1 MSLLK
6 LGGLYNRF
14 VFFLVA
20 ELLAASI
27 LFILLYMGLNQRG
40 PDPIPMVLA
49 WGLAISVLAFGSW
62 WIMHTQVLRP
72 VARLAAVGRA
82 FSQGDLD
89 ASAGLLGND
98 ELSRL
103 GRSFDAMAA
112 SLKTT
117 LEKLKDQQGFLQ
129 DLIDADPDGLR
140 VMTHDG
146 TIVMANRA
154 YCAILGITREA
165 ALGSRCYA
173 SSHGRSEPCAPTL
186 LTCPLHE
193 IAVNG
198 TDVKTV
204 QAIRL
209 KDGRERH
216 VEIHAA
222 PLTAPDGS
230 LLVVE
235 SIRDL
240 ASDIRFSHE
249 QKLSA
254 IGELAAG
261 VAHEI
266 RNPLASVRLALQSL
280 IKQSE
285 AGQLQEG
292 SLMDYLRLVD
302 SQVDKCID
310 VTSRLLRLSVNQ
322 GNQLQIVP
330 VRTAIEETVSLLAF
344 EAAEKKIETELHLPA
359 KEVAVTA
366 ADGDLRLV
374 VLNLVQNAFH
384 AMPKGG
390 KLTLSASS
398 DEKWVDIEVADTGI
412 GIKPDTMGRIFQPFF
427 SSRADGVQGTGIGL
441 TICKGI
447 VERSGGTIH
456 AVSQPGEGARFIV
469 HLPRAALN

>member
-1 MSLLK
+1 M
-6 LGGLYNRF
+6 
-14 VFFLVA
+14 LVA
-20 ELLAASI
+20 
-27 LFILLYMGLNQRG
+27 GT
-40 PDPIPMVLA
+40 
-49 WGLAISVLAFGSW
+49 W
-62 WIMHTQVLRP
+62 WILNRHVRNS
-72 VARLAAVGRA
+72 VAHSALADDKPRDSDIEA
-82 FSQGDLD
+82 D
-89 ASAGLLGND
+89 ALAS
-98 ELSRL
+98 
-103 GRSFDAMAA
+103 

-117 LEKLKDQQGFLQ
+117 LNKLSDQETFLQ
-129 DLIDADPDGLR
+129 ALIDADPDGLR
-140 VMTHDG
+140 VMAFDG
-146 TIVMANRA
+146 TIQMANQA
-154 YCAILGITREA
+154 YCRIFGITMEEA
-165 ALGSRCYA
+165 VGQRCYA

-186 LTCPLHE
+186 ITCPLHE

-198 TDVKTV
+198 SAVKTV

-209 KDGRERH
+209 QDASERH

-222 PLTAPDGS
+222 PLTAPDGR

-280 IKQSE
+280 IRLGE
-285 AGQLQEG
+285 AGRLQES
-292 SLMDYLRLVD
+292 SLMDYLKLVD

-310 VTSRLLRLSVNQ
+310 VTSRLLRLSANQ
-322 GNQLQIVP
+322 SGQLQIVP
-330 VRTAIEETVSLLAF
+330 VRSAIEETVSLLAF
-344 EAAEKKIETELHLPA
+344 EAEESQIRIDLHLPA
-359 KEVAVTA
+359 KDIAVMV
-366 ADGDLRLV
+366 ADGDFRLV

-384 AMPKGG
+384 AMPTGG
-390 KLTLSASS
+390 GLTVSARA

-412 GIKPDTMGRIFQPFF
+412 GIKSDVMSRIFQPFF

-447 VERSGGTIH
+447 VERSGGAIH
-456 AVSQPGEGARFIV
+456 AISQPGEGARFIV
-469 HLPRAALN
+469 RLPRAAMN